1 MSINF
6 GKEYKKFHTEQEKLR
21 KYYIS
26 LGMSKEVIDAI
37 CEFDKIQFCKDIAFK
52 RRTQYIQASDEAI
65 ITSEDKNPLLK
76 NHLEILSVPFDFHTS
91 GRFWWLEEIEDEKLL
106 SGLMRLSENDLE
118 MITYLVFDGYSQVEI
133 AEIKGVSQPSI
144 SKKIKKIRKILNDF

>member
-37 CEFDKIQFCKDIAFK
+37 YEFDKIQFCKDIAFK

-76 NHLEILSVPFDFHTS
+76 NHLEILSIFMLQVDF
-91 GRFWWLEEIEDEKLL
+91 GGLKKLK
-106 SGLMRLSENDLE
+106 MRNC
-118 MITYLVFDGYSQVEI
+118 
-133 AEIKGVSQPSI
+133 
-144 SKKIKKIRKILNDF
+144 